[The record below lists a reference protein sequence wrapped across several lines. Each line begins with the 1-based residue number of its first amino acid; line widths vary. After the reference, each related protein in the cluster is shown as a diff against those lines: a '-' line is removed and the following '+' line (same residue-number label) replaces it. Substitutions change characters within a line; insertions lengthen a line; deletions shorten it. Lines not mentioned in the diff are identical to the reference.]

1 MPPDIPRSS
10 PSPSKEPPGGF
21 SRTFARDPGRTRIG
35 LLPERRV
42 WIALGSTVA
51 LVAGAVVLGPLVQRG
66 LRMSADD
73 TRVAAASVA
82 SPSPEASKKAEPSP
96 SPTKKTEP
104 TEAPGKKDDDA
115 PGKKGDD
122 APPAGRPAR
131 DAPPPRT
138 QDSPKPPQQAQN
150 GGLMGGAPSD
160 STGGAKP
167 HPAQPPKV
175 TGPTGTITGMNGICL
190 DVQNGGRANGTP
202 IQVHDCNGMP
212 AQRWTMASDGTVRAY
227 GKCMDV
233 ADNATSDGSL
243 IQLWDCNGRASQQW
257 VFAGAPHDLVNLPAN
272 KCLDIRAANASNG
285 TRVQIANCSG
295 NPAQKWSV
303 PT

>member
-1 MPPDIPRSS
+1 MPPDIPRS
-10 PSPSKEPPGGF
+10 PHPPSKEPPGGF

-51 LVAGAVVLGPLVQRG
+51 LVAGAVVLGPLAQRG

-82 SPSPEASKKAEPSP
+82 SPSPEASKKAEPEPSP
-96 SPTKKTEP
+96 SATKAGPTAT
-104 TEAPGKKDDDA
+104 

-122 APPAGRPAR
+122 APPADRPAR
-131 DAPPPRT
+131 DVPPPRT
-138 QDSPKPPQQAQN
+138 QDTPDTPSQGQN
-150 GGLMGGAPSD
+150 GGVVAGHPSG
-160 STGGAKP
+160 SAAGAKH
-167 HPAQPPKV
+167 HPAQSPKV

-190 DVQNGGRANGTP
+190 DVANGNRANGTP

-243 IQLWDCNGRASQQW
+243 IHLWDCNGRPSQQW
-257 VFAGAPHDLVNLPAN
+257 VFSGAPHDLVNLPAN

>member
-1 MPPDIPRSS
+1 MPPDNSRS
-10 PSPSKEPPGGF
+10 PNPPSKEPPGGF

-51 LVAGAVVLGPLVQRG
+51 LVAGAVVLGPLAQRG

-73 TRVAAASVA
+73 TRVAAAAVA

-96 SPTKKTEP
+96 SATKEAKATD
-104 TEAPGKKDDDA
+104 APGKKD
-115 PGKKGDD
+115 DD

-131 DAPPPRT
+131 DVPPPRG
-138 QDSPKPPQQAQN
+138 QDAPHPPQQPQN
-150 GGLMGGAPSD
+150 GGVVGDAPS
-160 STGGAKP
+160 TGKAKH

-175 TGPTGTITGMNGICL
+175 TGPAGPITGMNGICL
-190 DVQNGGRANGTP
+190 DVANGGRANGTP
-202 IQVHDCNGMP
+202 VQVHDCNGLP
-212 AQRWTMASDGTVRAY
+212 AQRWTMASDGTVRAF

-233 ADNATSDGSL
+233 ADGATSDGSL
-243 IQLWDCNGRASQQW
+243 IHLWDCNGRPSQQW

-303 PT
+303 PA

>member
-1 MPPDIPRSS
+1 MPPDNSRSPDS
-10 PSPSKEPPGGF
+10 PPKDPAGGF
-21 SRTFARDPGRTRIG
+21 SRTFARDPGRPRIG

-51 LVAGAVVLGPLVQRG
+51 LVTGAVVLGPLAQRG

-82 SPSPEASKKAEPSP
+82 SPSPEASKKADPSP
-96 SPTKKTEP
+96 SPTKKAEP
-104 TEAPGKKDDDA
+104 TETPGKKKA
-115 PGKKGDD
+115 DD
-122 APPAGRPAR
+122 APPAGKPAR
-131 DAPPPRT
+131 DVPPPRT
-138 QDSPKPPQQAQN
+138 QDSPPSQGVN
-150 GGLMGGAPSD
+150 GGAVADNPP
-160 STGGAKP
+160 STGTTQHKPAK
-167 HPAQPPKV
+167 PKV

-190 DVQNGGRANGTP
+190 DVANGKRANGTP

-233 ADNATSDGSL
+233 ANNATSDGSL
-243 IQLWDCNGRASQQW
+243 IHLWDCNGRASQQW

>member
-1 MPPDIPRSS
+1 MPPDNSRSPSS
-10 PSPSKEPPGGF
+10 PPKEPPGGF
-21 SRTFARDPGRTRIG
+21 SKTFARDPGRARIG

-51 LVAGAVVLGPLVQRG
+51 LVAGAVVLGPLAQRG
-66 LRMSADD
+66 LQMSADD
-73 TRVAAASVA
+73 TRVAAAAVTT
-82 SPSPEASKKAEPSP
+82 PSPEASKKAEPSP
-96 SPTKKTEP
+96 SPTEKTEA
-104 TEAPGKKDDDA
+104 TEKPGAKH
-115 PGKKGDD
+115 DD
-122 APPAGRPAR
+122 APPAERPTH

-138 QDSPKPPQQAQN
+138 QDTPKPPAPGRN
-150 GGLMGGAPSD
+150 GGVTADRP
-160 STGGAKP
+160 STGGAKQ
-167 HPAQPPKV
+167 HPARAPKV
-175 TGPTGTITGMNGICL
+175 TGPTGTINGMNGICL
-190 DVQNGGRANGTP
+190 DVANGNRANGTP

-233 ADNATSDGSL
+233 AENATSDGSL
-243 IQLWDCNGRASQQW
+243 IHLWDCNGRPSQQW
-257 VFAGAPHDLVNLPAN
+257 IFSGAPHDLVNLPAN

>member
-1 MPPDIPRSS
+1 MPPDIPRS
-10 PSPSKEPPGGF
+10 PNPPSKEPPGGF

-51 LVAGAVVLGPLVQRG
+51 LVAGAVVLGPLAQRG
-66 LRMSADD
+66 LQMSADD
-73 TRVAAASVA
+73 TRVAAAAVA
-82 SPSPEASKKAEPSP
+82 SPSPEASKTAEPSP
-96 SPTKKTEP
+96 SATKASPTP
-104 TEAPGKKDDDA
+104 TPGKKD
-115 PGKKGDD
+115 DD

-131 DAPPPRT
+131 DVPPPRT
-138 QDSPKPPQQAQN
+138 QDTPDPPSQGKN
-150 GGLMGGAPSD
+150 GGVVAEHPSG
-160 STGGAKP
+160 SAGTTKHHA
-167 HPAQPPKV
+167 AQPPKV

-190 DVQNGGRANGTP
+190 DVANGNRANGTP

-233 ADNATSDGSL
+233 ANNATSDGSL
-243 IQLWDCNGRASQQW
+243 IHLWDCNGRPSQQW
-257 VFAGAPHDLVNLPAN
+257 VFSGAPHDLVNLPAN